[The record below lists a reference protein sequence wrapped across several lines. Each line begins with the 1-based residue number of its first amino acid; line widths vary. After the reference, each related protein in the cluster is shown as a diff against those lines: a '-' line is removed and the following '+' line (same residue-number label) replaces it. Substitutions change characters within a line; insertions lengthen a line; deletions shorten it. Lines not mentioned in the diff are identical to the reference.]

1 MTLPKIVLSQSE
13 YENRIG
19 QIRNELTKRQLDA
32 LYLTS
37 GTSILYTTAFAH
49 IATERPAALI
59 IPLNGEITFMGPVI
73 ESDHIKAAT
82 PLIKRV
88 YSYLDY
94 PGDRHPMDLFA
105 GWLKE
110 MGLGSKSIGIDNI
123 AGASG
128 TWGYTGPA
136 ISNKLPEARFVEAK
150 DIVENMRLIKSE
162 GEIALI
168 KESSKWSQVA
178 HKFLEKFTKP
188 GLWDAEIALKAS
200 LEASRVMKRKLGA
213 RYEQTRWGLGCA
225 KADYRGQVGEG
236 SAIPHAIS
244 IKRKMRKG
252 DVLVTGAEADVA
264 GYSAE
269 LERTMILGK
278 PTAKQKK
285 YFEIMV
291 KMQDAA
297 LNTFGPDV
305 KCSEVD
311 KATLKVARE
320 NGVTDYLRHHT
331 GHGIGLG
338 EHEPPWID
346 QGNHEL
352 LKQGMI
358 LSCEPGIYI
367 PGFAGFRHSDP
378 LLITKEGSEIIT
390 KYPRDLES
398 MTIRAR

>member
-1 MTLPKIVLSQSE
+1 MRLSKIVLSQSE

-19 QIRNELTKRQLDA
+19 RIKGELAKRQLDA

-37 GTSILYTTAFAH
+37 GTSILYTTAFSH

-59 IPLNGEITFMGPVI
+59 IPLDGEITFMGPVI

-82 PLIKRV
+82 RLIKRV

-94 PGDRHPMDLFA
+94 PGETHPMDLFA

-110 MGLGSKSIGIDNI
+110 IGLRGKAIGIDNVT
-123 AGASG
+123 GASG
-128 TWGYTGPA
+128 TWGYTGSS
-136 ISNKLPEARFVEAK
+136 ISDKLPEAKFVQAK

-162 GEIALI
+162 EEIALM
-168 KESSKWSQVA
+168 KESSKWAQVA
-178 HKFLEKFTKP
+178 HRFLEKFTKP
-188 GLWDAEIALKAS
+188 GLWDAEVALKAS

-213 RYEQTRWGLGCA
+213 RYEQSRWGLGCA
-225 KADYRGQVGEG
+225 RADYRGQVGEG

-252 DVLVTGAEADVA
+252 DVLVTGAEADIA

-297 LNTFGPDV
+297 LSTYGPGV
-305 KCSEVD
+305 RCSEVD
-311 KATLKVARE
+311 KATLNVARE

-352 LKQGMI
+352 LKPGMI

-367 PGFAGFRHSDP
+367 PGFAGFRHSDTV
-378 LLITKEGSEIIT
+378 LITKQGSEIIT

-398 MTIRAR
+398 LTV